1 MVTGLLS
8 GYDYTTDGESC
19 VRDLPVSRKG
29 DTIICMRIIFVRH
42 GESDYSHD
50 CLTEKG
56 RQQAAAVAERLADE
70 GISAVYTSPNGRAYE
85 TAVFTAERL
94 GLAVTTSYCLR
105 EIMWGGPGIPCS
117 GKPWELGRL
126 MLGEGF
132 DFRSADWR
140 EHPYFEYNSA
150 TECCRVLSADF
161 DAFLPEHGYRHEGR
175 GFFCEK
181 GSAETLVMFAHGA
194 SIECLLAHILDLP
207 FPYVSYAM
215 QHDPASLTM
224 LDFPVSDGAWVFPKL
239 ELFNDCSH
247 LSR

>member
-1 MVTGLLS
+1 M
-8 GYDYTTDGESC
+8 
-19 VRDLPVSRKG
+19 RKG

-42 GESDYSHD
+42 GESDYNHD

-56 RQQAAAVAERLADE
+56 RRQAAAVAERLADE

-94 GLAVTTSYCLR
+94 GLAVNTAYCLR

-126 MLGEGF
+126 MLEEGF

-140 EHPYFEYNSA
+140 EHPYFENNSA
-150 TECCRVLSADF
+150 TECCRVISADF
-161 DAFLPEHGYRHEGR
+161 DTFLSDHGYRHESR
-175 GFFCEK
+175 RFFCEK
-181 GSAETLVMFAHGA
+181 GSAETLALFAHGA
-194 SIECLLAHILDLP
+194 SNECLLAHILDLP
-207 FPYVSYAM
+207 FPYVSYVM
-215 QHDPASLTM
+215 QHEPASLTV
-224 LDFPVSDGAWVFPKL
+224 LDFPVSDGIRVFPTL